1 VRNTIQKRAHTV
13 LEVTTKEYPSATP
26 LYIDSRFVQTFR
38 SSEAPSER
46 KVQLPN
52 KGTVIKNLR
61 EQIGKQ
67 YVWGGNTPGG
77 VALLAKYFLS
87 KIPLDA
93 RTQAKWTLDGFDCSG
108 LLYWATNGYTPRN
121 TSGLVD
127 FGV

>member
-1 VRNTIQKRAHTV
+1 VRNTIQKRTHTV
-13 LEVTTKEYPSATP
+13 LEVTTREYPSSTS
-26 LYIDSRFVQTFR
+26 LYIDSRFVHTFR
-38 SSEAPSER
+38 SSEAPRER
-46 KVQLPN
+46 KVQLLN
-52 KGTVIKNLR
+52 KGTIIKTLR

-67 YVWGGNTPGG
+67 YVWGGNTPSG

-93 RTQAKWTLDGFDCSG
+93 RAYAKWTLDGFDCSG